1 MKSTDIAF
9 TIFIIVIFIGL
20 YLSNILA
27 IGLKNVEDNWPLYRC
42 SPAVMPFASIF
53 GHDVGDNFMQCIQAT
68 QSGYMDYLMMPLN
81 HIISLVGSVATKIV
95 KDMEFI
101 RRFIGGL
108 RDKIMNIFKNIFGVF
123 SNIIIGFQRIIIA
136 MRDLVN
142 KLAGIFATLMFVM
155 SGALMVLQSLWGGV
169 FGQMVRSLGRLS

>member
-9 TIFIIVIFIGL
+9 TIIIIVIFVGL
-20 YLSNILA
+20 FVANILA
-27 IGLKNVEDNWPLYRC
+27 IGMKKVKDNWPLYRC
-42 SPAVMPFASIF
+42 SPAVMPIASIF
-53 GHDVGDNFMQCIQAT
+53 GHDTGDNFMQCIQAT

-95 KDMEFI
+95 KDTESI
-101 RRFIGGL
+101 RGFIGGL
-108 RDKIMNIFKNIFGVF
+108 RDKIMGVFKNIFGIF
-123 SNIIIGFQRIIIA
+123 TNIIIGFQRIIIA

-155 SGALMVLQSLWGGV
+155 SSALMVMKSLWGGI
-169 FGQMVRSLGRLS
+169 FGQMVRSLGKK

>member
-9 TIFIIVIFIGL
+9 TIIIIVIFLGL
-20 YLSNILA
+20 YLANILA
-27 IGLKNVEDNWPLYRC
+27 IGMKKVKDNWPLYRC
-42 SPAVMPFASIF
+42 SPSIMPFASIF

-81 HIISLVGSVATKIV
+81 HVISLVGSVATKIV
-95 KDMEFI
+95 KDTENI
-101 RRFIGGL
+101 RKFIGGL
-108 RDKIMNIFKNIFGVF
+108 RDKIMGVFKNIFGIF
-123 SNIIIGFQRIIIA
+123 NNIIIGFQRIIIA

-155 SGALMVLQSLWGGV
+155 SSALMVMKSLWGGI
-169 FGQMVRSLGRLS
+169 FGQMVRSLGKK

>member
-1 MKSTDIAF
+1 MKSSDIAF
-9 TIFIIVIFIGL
+9 TILIIAIFLGL
-20 YLSNILA
+20 YIANVLA
-27 IGLKNVEDNWPLYRC
+27 IGMKKVKDNWPLYRC
-42 SPAVMPFASIF
+42 SPSVMPFASLF

-81 HIISLVGSVATKIV
+81 HVIKLVGSVATKIV
-95 KDMEFI
+95 KDTESI
-101 RRFIGGL
+101 RSFIGGL
-108 RDKIMNIFKNIFGVF
+108 RDKIMGVFKNIFGIF

-155 SGALMVLQSLWGGV
+155 SSALMVMKSLWGGI
-169 FGQMVRSLGRLS
+169 FGQMVRSLGSK

>member
-1 MKSTDIAF
+1 MKSSDIAF
-9 TIFIIVIFIGL
+9 TIFIIVVFLGL
-20 YLSNILA
+20 YVSNILA
-27 IGLKNVEDNWPLYRC
+27 IGMKKVKDNWPLYRC

-81 HIISLVGSVATKIV
+81 HVISLVGSVASKIV
-95 KDMEFI
+95 KDTENI
-101 RRFIGGL
+101 RKFIGGL
-108 RDKIMNIFKNIFGVF
+108 RDKIMGVFKNIFGIF
-123 SNIIIGFQRIIIA
+123 SNIIIGFQRILIA

-155 SGALMVLQSLWGGV
+155 QSALMTMQSLWGGI
-169 FGQMVRSLGRLS
+169 FGQMVRSLGKK

>member
-1 MKSTDIAF
+1 MKSSDIAF
-9 TIFIIVIFIGL
+9 TIFIIVVFLGL
-20 YLSNILA
+20 YVANILA
-27 IGLKNVEDNWPLYRC
+27 IGMKKVKDNWPLYRC

-81 HIISLVGSVATKIV
+81 HVISLVGSVATKIV
-95 KDMEFI
+95 KDTENI
-101 RRFIGGL
+101 RKFIGGL
-108 RDKIMNIFKNIFGVF
+108 RDKIMGVFKNIFGIF
-123 SNIIIGFQRIIIA
+123 SNIIIGFQRILIA

-155 SGALMVLQSLWGGV
+155 QSALMTMQSLWGGI
-169 FGQMVRSLGRLS
+169 FGQMVRSLGKK

>member
-9 TIFIIVIFIGL
+9 TIFIIVVFLGL
-20 YLSNILA
+20 YVANILA
-27 IGLKNVEDNWPLYRC
+27 IGMKKVKDNWPLYRC

-81 HIISLVGSVATKIV
+81 HVISLVGSVATKIV
-95 KDMEFI
+95 KDTENI
-101 RRFIGGL
+101 RKFIGGL
-108 RDKIMNIFKNIFGVF
+108 RDKIMGVFKNIFGIF
-123 SNIIIGFQRIIIA
+123 SNIIIGFQRILIA

-155 SGALMVLQSLWGGV
+155 QSALMAMKSLWGGI
-169 FGQMVRSLGRLS
+169 FGQMVRSLGKK